1 MDHTQQLPFQQ
12 LLENNELC
20 IIENPLQRVEEADLD
35 RDIYEFHE
43 DYGLGRV
50 VDLETLIHGA
60 HLARDEEA
68 TSAEGILTEVEER
81 AQEREKRTRFWE
93 ESKELKVILLTCCVG
108 SVVQGWAQGA
118 IVGANT
124 GWPAEFGLHV
134 GRGNPGDPQSRTG
147 DIWRFSATNAIVY
160 FSASCLG
167 AFLCDPLTEIFWG
180 RQGALF
186 VAASMTFAASIGQAF
201 THSWQALFACRVL
214 LVSRHVRPRLY
225 LVYLSGLL
233 DIWTLE
239 MLTWMSN

>member
-1 MDHTQQLPFQQ
+1 MENAQQLPFQQ
-12 LLENNELC
+12 LLENNELG
-20 IIENPLQRVEEADLD
+20 IIENPLQRVEEDDLD
-35 RDIYEFHE
+35 HDIYDFHE
-43 DYGLGRV
+43 HYRLGSV
-50 VDLETLIHGA
+50 VDVETLIHGA

-68 TSAEGILTEVEER
+68 TSAEGILTEVEEH
-81 AQEREKRTRFWE
+81 ACERERTNRFWE

-134 GRGNPGDPQSRTG
+134 GHGNPGDPQSRTG

-167 AFLCDPLTEIFWG
+167 AFLCDPMTEIFWG

-186 VAASMTFAASIGQAF
+186 VAATMTFAASIGQAF
-201 THSWQALFACRVL
+201 THSWQALFACRIL
-214 LVSRHVRPRLY
+214 LVSKHVIPKSYIIQSFRTAGNLKR
-225 LVYLSGLL
+225 
-233 DIWTLE
+233 
-239 MLTWMSN
+239 